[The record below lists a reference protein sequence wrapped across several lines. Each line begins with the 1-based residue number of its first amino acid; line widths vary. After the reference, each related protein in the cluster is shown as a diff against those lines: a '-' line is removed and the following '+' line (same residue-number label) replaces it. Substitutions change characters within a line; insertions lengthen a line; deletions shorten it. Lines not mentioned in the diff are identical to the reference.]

1 MNINTIKDIVI
12 VALILFCINKFAP
25 VDGVILGF
33 SGLGFI
39 VFILGFLK
47 IYKKSQFE
55 VRDDKKFKK
64 IMLSALVAC
73 VSLIFWVPMFT
84 LKHLFLFKEAHYG
97 IIFLWMIN
105 TGVYTYLLLW
115 KTNEKFMVASPLKQE
130 TNENS

>member
-64 IMLSALVAC
+64 NNAIGTCGMCFSDILGSD
-73 VSLIFWVPMFT
+73 
-84 LKHLFLFKEAHYG
+84 
-97 IIFLWMIN
+97 
-105 TGVYTYLLLW
+105 VY
-115 KTNEKFMVASPLKQE
+115 VE
-130 TNENS
+130 TFIPF